1 MIRNS
6 LVALPIL
13 LLAAGPGQADPRAGR
28 ALHDQH
34 CLKCHDTAVYTR
46 PDRRVKDLAA
56 LRKQVQ
62 RCELSLGLTWFD
74 QDIDKVVDYLNSNF
88 YRFQ

>member
-1 MIRNS
+1 MIRHA
-6 LVALPIL
+6 LVLPVL
-13 LLAAGPGQADPRAGR
+13 LLASGLALADPQAGR

-34 CLKCHDTAVYTR
+34 CLKCHDSSVYTR
-46 PDRRVKDLAA
+46 PDRRVKDLAG

-74 QDIDKVVDYLNSNF
+74 QDIDHVVEYLNDNF
-88 YRFQ
+88 YHFQ

>member
-6 LVALPIL
+6 LALSIL
-13 LLAAGPGQADPRAGR
+13 LLASGLAQADPQAGR

-34 CLKCHDTAVYTR
+34 CLKCHDTGVYTR
-46 PDRRVKDLAA
+46 PDRRVKDLAG

-74 QDIDKVVDYLNSNF
+74 RDIDNVVDYLNSNF